1 MMRVFAVLASASTVA
16 AHASY
21 MLEASRCNRELAVG
35 ANIMGVSRSGAWR
48 WQVA

>member
-21 MLEASRCNRELAVG
+21 MLEDSRCSRDLTVG
-35 ANIMGVSRSGAWR
+35 ASIMGVSRSGAWR
-48 WQVA
+48 SK